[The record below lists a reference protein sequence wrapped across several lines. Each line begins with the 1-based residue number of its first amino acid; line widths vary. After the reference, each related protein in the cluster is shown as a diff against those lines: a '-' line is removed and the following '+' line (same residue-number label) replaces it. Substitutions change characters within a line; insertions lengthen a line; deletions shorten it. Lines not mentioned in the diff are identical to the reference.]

1 MKYIFLDTS
10 SLMQSPE
17 GVDNLLEREKAIAL
31 VCSVVLDELDKHKDF
46 GDGERNYKAR
56 QAFKL
61 INKLEEEDRILI
73 AVQENATLPSNFD
86 MRVPDN
92 KILACLKAMKD
103 TLKNVDIKLLTYD
116 NGMKAKAKLLD
127 IPTITMQEEDEE
139 ENYKGYIE
147 IYGTEDEI
155 DQQLYDL
162 MQANTLK
169 INQYVII
176 HEKSF
181 DSPEYELF
189 ASRWN
194 GEDFEEVM
202 MPKKKYPIQ
211 PLNGPQLCAIDLMNR
226 KDIPIKIICGGYG
239 AGKTM
244 IAVKCAEELVEN
256 YQYNKLMLVRNPVPA
271 DDIDIGALPGSKH
284 DKVGSYFKSMTQ
296 YLKDYS
302 NGIDVDAFDPT
313 NEMAAKQRGYELIM
327 EIPSFMKGMS
337 VLDTIMIVDE
347 CEDLSLKQVKMLGT
361 RVGKNSCVVFTGD
374 YHQAEKKYKVDSGM
388 SKMIEQFKGNP
399 LVGIIVLEEDVR
411 SSTSK
416 LFANLDN

>member
-1 MKYIFLDTS
+1 
-10 SLMQSPE
+10 
-17 GVDNLLEREKAIAL
+17 
-31 VCSVVLDELDKHKDF
+31 
-46 GDGERNYKAR
+46 
-56 QAFKL
+56 
-61 INKLEEEDRILI
+61 
-73 AVQENATLPSNFD
+73 
-86 MRVPDN
+86 
-92 KILACLKAMKD
+92 
-103 TLKNVDIKLLTYD
+103 
-116 NGMKAKAKLLD
+116 MKAKAKLLG

-147 IYGTEDEI
+147 IYGTEEEI

-169 INQYVII
+169 VNQYVII
-176 HEKSF
+176 HEKPF
-181 DSPEYELF
+181 DSDEYELF

-399 LVGIIVLEEDVR
+399 LVGIVVLEEDVR